1 MHADK
6 VINEYIEMIK
16 SNPEKYAKDFQ
27 VAKEMA
33 LKSTAYYKGEPVP
46 FNYQPFLIDP
56 IDVDTFKYILDSI
69 LKIGN
74 KVTKEYIKNP
84 EYRKLFDFP
93 KFIEEMILVDN
104 GYDVIAPMGRF
115 DIFFQDREDFMF
127 CEINT
132 DGSSAMNEDLVL

>member
-46 FNYQPFLIDP
+46 FNY
-56 IDVDTFKYILDSI
+56 
-69 LKIGN
+69 
-74 KVTKEYIKNP
+74 
-84 EYRKLFDFP
+84 
-93 KFIEEMILVDN
+93 
-104 GYDVIAPMGRF
+104 
-115 DIFFQDREDFMF
+115 
-127 CEINT
+127 
-132 DGSSAMNEDLVL
+132 